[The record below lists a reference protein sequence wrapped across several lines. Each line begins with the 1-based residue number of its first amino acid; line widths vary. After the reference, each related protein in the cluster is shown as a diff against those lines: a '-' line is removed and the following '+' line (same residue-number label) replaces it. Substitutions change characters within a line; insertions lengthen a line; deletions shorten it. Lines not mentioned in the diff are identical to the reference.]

1 MKHLIGN
8 RRAFSRRGFMFVV
21 GGLVAVGAV
30 GLGVGV
36 AAGDEETLVYD
47 SVLGRT
53 VPLVYQEALRE
64 VEPST
69 LPEEGDV
76 AFDADVDPS
85 QNPAEDAEIEDTT
98 PAPPTLHLIPLE
110 DSGNIPFPSGIIR
123 ATSTYS
129 ESDGHLEREIYAG
142 GVGCMYGLPDGAS
155 CTPNANTD
163 YEQIGMIIETVD
175 DLDGEGP
182 LYEAPLLLSGTGLLT
197 FRRIAGDTVFFSTE
211 SGTFGA
217 YSLTARQ
224 ATVYS
229 IQAFG
234 SPIDSPPTNNR
245 ASAGRTIPVKWRLT
259 DAAGSPVGDPST
271 FSSVTSGSTTCS
283 ASDPI
288 DDVET
293 YAGAS
298 GLQYLG
304 DGWWQFNWA
313 TPSSYAGQCRV
324 MRLNLAGPGIGPTAL
339 FEFR

>member
-1 MKHLIGN
+1 MNHPIRN
-8 RRAFSRRGFMFVV
+8 RLFSRPRFLFVV
-21 GGLVAVGAV
+21 GGIVAVGVV

-76 AFDADVDPS
+76 AIDADLDPS
-85 QNPAEDAEIEDTT
+85 QNPAEDAEIEDRSPVAAALYPI
-98 PAPPTLHLIPLE
+98 PAE
-110 DSGNIPFPSGIIR
+110 DSGNVPF
-123 ATSTYS
+123 STFAMGASSVYS
-129 ESDGHLEREIYAG
+129 ESDGHLERAIYAG
-142 GVGCMYGLPDGAS
+142 RAGCIYGLPDGAS
-155 CTPNANTD
+155 CTANGNAD
-163 YEQIGMIIETVD
+163 HEQIGMIWEMAFNSD
-175 DLDGEGP
+175 GLDP
-182 LYEAPLLLSGTGLLT
+182 PASAPLLLPGTGLLT
-197 FRRIAGDTVFFSTE
+197 FTRIAGDQVFFSTG
-211 SGTFGA
+211 SGTFGS

-224 ATVYS
+224 AAMYS

-234 SPIDSPPTNNR
+234 SPIDSPPTVNR
-245 ASAGRTIPVKWRLT
+245 ATAGRTIPVKWRLT
-259 DAAGSPVGDPST
+259 DGSGSPVGDAST

-313 TPSSYAGQCRV
+313 TLSSYAGQCRV